1 MLKKQSFGI
10 FGIGSKITV
19 TNIIL
24 VTNAFVWYATIL
36 RVLESTVR
44 SVGEE
49 SWLEPTTQI
58 LVWCIHFAGLIFSAL
73 AGATLAKRFN
83 RTRFLLVWMI
93 LNVASSMTLFAL
105 DGASPIITVALVLL
119 YGVSFGIG
127 MPACMS
133 NYSDSIPVENRGR
146 VGGMVM
152 LVSGIGIFTF
162 AVAPLSL
169 LEIGLV
175 LSIWRL
181 SSLLLFWAFRSSVR
195 VELKKG
201 AVSFKFILSQRS
213 FLAYYIPWVMF
224 SLVNFLVPLQPN
236 LAGETV
242 EIVLLIQ
249 IVFLGIFAI
258 LGGFL
263 LDIIGRKRI
272 AIIGFVLLGLSAAV
286 RGIDSTSLSSLYF
299 SAVFEG
305 TAWGL
310 LLVLFL
316 LTLWGDLSYSS
327 PSDKFYALGATP
339 FFVSTLIGLTFG
351 KQIIDNLPPNALFP
365 FTAFFLFLAVL
376 PLVYATETLPEKTMK
391 DRDLKSYAEKALKKR
406 AEGS

>member
-201 AVSFKFILSQRS
+201 AVSFKFILSQ
-213 FLAYYIPWVMF
+213 
-224 SLVNFLVPLQPN
+224 
-236 LAGETV
+236 
-242 EIVLLIQ
+242 
-249 IVFLGIFAI
+249 
-258 LGGFL
+258 
-263 LDIIGRKRI
+263 D
-272 AIIGFVLLGLSAAV
+272 
-286 RGIDSTSLSSLYF
+286 
-299 SAVFEG
+299 
-305 TAWGL
+305 
-310 LLVLFL
+310 
-316 LTLWGDLSYSS
+316 
-327 PSDKFYALGATP
+327 
-339 FFVSTLIGLTFG
+339 
-351 KQIIDNLPPNALFP
+351 
-365 FTAFFLFLAVL
+365 FFLHII
-376 PLVYATETLPEKTMK
+376 
-391 DRDLKSYAEKALKKR
+391 SH
-406 AEGS
+406 GSCSHS